1 MIFMF
6 TIGQSLMPIIA
17 NAQELSTT
25 GFVDSFTI
33 DKTKLKYGEQAKI
46 NVTFSDKS
54 GNKMKSGDT
63 LTLTLPPELTGF
75 NGTIPLNDE
84 QGNNFGTCQ
93 VNAGNVVCTFN
104 DMVEKLHNIRGHFN
118 FTVQASNVGTD
129 QTKDVATNLGTT
141 LDKQTVTIA
150 GPTSGGGTG
159 SKPFFYKTG
168 DIQPNNTNEVRWFL
182 NINLNKEYLSR
193 DIVVSDSLQ
202 EGQTLNK
209 DSFRIT
215 VNDRETLTIKQF
227 EEQRYGYVQFNDDG
241 HSFKVVINWN
251 MGSARS
257 FTVSYTSTITES
269 GKSQESFNND
279 YKIDYQVLYKQP
291 VSESGSAKVNNI
303 TSGGG
308 AQGDL
313 PPKGTLRIVKHL
325 EGDEE
330 KVIPNVSF
338 KLYKESGEQVGD
350 VYVTDEKGII
360 EIPNL
365 QPGKY
370 YVQEVSAPDYID
382 FDPQIK
388 VSFEVKSNTVNGV
401 KLPISNKVKSTS
413 ITGTKTWKGDNATD
427 RPKTIKV
434 DLLQNGQVINTQ
446 EVSEASGWKYEFK
459 DLAAYDA
466 NGKAYKYEVK
476 EQPVDGYKSEVNGY
490 DIINTK
496 VVQTTKVEGTKTWKD
511 DNATDRPKT
520 IKVDLLQNGQVINT
534 QEVSEASSWKYEF
547 KDLAAYDA
555 NGKAYKYEVKEQP
568 VAGYQSDVNGY
579 DITNTKVGKT
589 TVEGT
594 KTWKDDNAT
603 DRPSTI
609 KVDLLQNGRVITT
622 QEVTAEKGWKY
633 EFKDLSAY
641 DADGKAYRYEVKEQP
656 VAGYQSE
663 VNGYNITN
671 TKVAK
676 LTVEGTKTWK
686 DGNATDRPAMIKVN
700 LLQNGN
706 VIKTQDVLAVMGW
719 KYIFVDLEVYDA
731 NGVAYRYEVKE
742 QPVAGYQSD
751 VKGYDITN
759 TKVGETKVEGT
770 KTWNDNNATNRPSSI
785 KVDLL
790 QNGKVVDTKEVT
802 EATNWKYAFENLQA
816 YDANGIA
823 YTYTVKEQPVAGYQ
837 SEVKGYDITNT
848 KVGKTTVEGTKTWKD
863 DNATD
868 RPSTIK
874 VDLLQNGQVINTQEV
889 SEASGWKYEF
899 KDLAAY
905 DADGTAY
912 KYEVKEQPVDSYKT
926 EVHGYDITNT
936 KVGQTKVEGTKTWKD
951 DNATDRPKTI
961 KVDLL
966 QNGQVITT
974 QEVTAEKGWKYEF
987 KDLAVYDVDGK
998 AYKYEVKEQ
1007 PVAGYKTEVK
1017 GYDITNTKIKDGTV
1031 VDPGKDPNKDPNTGT
1046 ETGTGTD
1053 PGTNTNTEINPGTN
1067 TSTETDP
1074 GTNTSTETNPGTDLG
1089 TSTSTETNPGTN
1101 TNTETNKNTNK
1112 VTNKDTNTNN
1122 ASKVPPTKG
1131 NDKKTA
1137 LLPKTGG
1144 TPTELISMFVG
1155 VLLLV
1160 FGGILFRRQR
1170 G

>member
-1 MIFMF
+1 MNIHSKRVFSIFSIIMIFMF

-63 LTLTLPPELTGF
+63 LTLTLPRELTGF

-159 SKPFFYKTG
+159 SKPFFYKSG

-209 DSFRIT
+209 DSFRIA
-215 VNDRETLTIKQF
+215 VDNRESLSI
-227 EEQRYGYVQFNDDG
+227 EEFRKQRYGDIQFNDDG

-382 FDPQIK
+382 FDPQTK

-434 DLLQNGQVINTQ
+434 DLLQNDQVINTQ
-446 EVSEASGWKYEFK
+446 
-459 DLAAYDA
+459 
-466 NGKAYKYEVK
+466 
-476 EQPVDGYKSEVNGY
+476 
-490 DIINTK
+490 
-496 VVQTTKVEGTKTWKD
+496 
-511 DNATDRPKT
+511 
-520 IKVDLLQNGQVINT
+520 
-534 QEVSEASSWKYEF
+534 
-547 KDLAAYDA
+547 
-555 NGKAYKYEVKEQP
+555 
-568 VAGYQSDVNGY
+568 
-579 DITNTKVGKT
+579 
-589 TVEGT
+589 
-594 KTWKDDNAT
+594 
-603 DRPSTI
+603 
-609 KVDLLQNGRVITT
+609 
-622 QEVTAEKGWKY
+622 
-633 EFKDLSAY
+633 
-641 DADGKAYRYEVKEQP
+641 
-656 VAGYQSE
+656 
-663 VNGYNITN
+663 
-671 TKVAK
+671 
-676 LTVEGTKTWK
+676 
-686 DGNATDRPAMIKVN
+686 
-700 LLQNGN
+700 
-706 VIKTQDVLAVMGW
+706 
-719 KYIFVDLEVYDA
+719 
-731 NGVAYRYEVKE
+731 
-742 QPVAGYQSD
+742 
-751 VKGYDITN
+751 
-759 TKVGETKVEGT
+759 
-770 KTWNDNNATNRPSSI
+770 
-785 KVDLL
+785 
-790 QNGKVVDTKEVT
+790 
-802 EATNWKYAFENLQA
+802 
-816 YDANGIA
+816 
-823 YTYTVKEQPVAGYQ
+823 
-837 SEVKGYDITNT
+837 
-848 KVGKTTVEGTKTWKD
+848 
-863 DNATD
+863 
-868 RPSTIK
+868 
-874 VDLLQNGQVINTQEV
+874 
-889 SEASGWKYEF
+889 
-899 KDLAAY
+899 
-905 DADGTAY
+905 
-912 KYEVKEQPVDSYKT
+912 
-926 EVHGYDITNT
+926 
-936 KVGQTKVEGTKTWKD
+936 
-951 DNATDRPKTI
+951 
-961 KVDLL
+961 
-966 QNGQVITT
+966 
-974 QEVTAEKGWKYEF
+974 
-987 KDLAVYDVDGK
+987 
-998 AYKYEVKEQ
+998 
-1007 PVAGYKTEVK
+1007 
-1017 GYDITNTKIKDGTV
+1017 
-1031 VDPGKDPNKDPNTGT
+1031 
-1046 ETGTGTD
+1046 
-1053 PGTNTNTEINPGTN
+1053 
-1067 TSTETDP
+1067 
-1074 GTNTSTETNPGTDLG
+1074 
-1089 TSTSTETNPGTN
+1089 
-1101 TNTETNKNTNK
+1101 
-1112 VTNKDTNTNN
+1112 
-1122 ASKVPPTKG
+1122 
-1131 NDKKTA
+1131 
-1137 LLPKTGG
+1137 
-1144 TPTELISMFVG
+1144 
-1155 VLLLV
+1155 
-1160 FGGILFRRQR
+1160 
-1170 G
+1170 